1 MKKLQTLIL
10 FSLLVSCSQKIENE
24 NTQQVPDTLI
34 LNSEKHLLSVDT
46 LGKKTDSIT
55 KDKVIKIVTE
65 IKYLNKEVEKFKT
78 EKLTLEN
85 KLKVVSE
92 KIIYRIDTVFI
103 ETQKNFWGKKKTVT
117 TVNSDSSIFEKLDS
131 SELSSEKIDTLN
143 INQKTLNQL

>member
-1 MKKLQTLIL
+1 
-10 FSLLVSCSQKIENE
+10 
-24 NTQQVPDTLI
+24 
-34 LNSEKHLLSVDT
+34 
-46 LGKKTDSIT
+46 
-55 KDKVIKIVTE
+55 VTE

-143 INQKTLNQL
+143 INQKTL

>member
-143 INQKTLNQL
+143 INQKTL

>member
-24 NTQQVPDTLI
+24 NTQQVIDTLI
-34 LNSEKHLLSVDT
+34 LNSEKNLLTVDT

-78 EKLTLEN
+78 EKFTLE
-85 KLKVVSE
+85 KQLKVVNE
-92 KIIYRIDTVFI
+92 KVIYRIDTVFI
-103 ETQKNFWGKKKTVT
+103 ETQKNFWGKKKSVT
-117 TVNSDSSIFEKLDS
+117 SVNSDSSVFEILDS
-131 SELSSEKIDTLN
+131 TEVSSEKIDTLN
-143 INQKTLNQL
+143 ISQKTL

>member
-10 FSLLVSCSQKIENE
+10 FSLLLSCSQKIENE
-24 NTQQVPDTLI
+24 STQQVPDTLI
-34 LNSEKHLLSVDT
+34 LNSEKHLLTVDT
-46 LGKKTDSIT
+46 LGKKADSIT

-117 TVNSDSSIFEKLDS
+117 TVNSDSSILEKLDS

-143 INQKTLNQL
+143 INQKNL

>member
-24 NTQQVPDTLI
+24 NTQQVLDTLI
-34 LNSEKHLLSVDT
+34 LNSEKNLLTVDT

-78 EKLTLEN
+78 EKFTLE
-85 KLKVVSE
+85 KQLKVVNE
-92 KIIYRIDTVFI
+92 KVIYRIDTVFI
-103 ETQKNFWGKKKTVT
+103 ETQKNFWGKKKSVT
-117 TVNSDSSIFEKLDS
+117 SVNSDSSVFENLDS
-131 SELSSEKIDTLN
+131 TEVSSEKIDTLN
-143 INQKTLNQL
+143 ISQKTL

>member
-34 LNSEKHLLSVDT
+34 LNSEKHLLTVDT

-143 INQKTLNQL
+143 INQKTL

>member
-10 FSLLVSCSQKIENE
+10 FSLLASCSQKIENE
-24 NTQQVPDTLI
+24 NTQQVLDTLI
-34 LNSEKHLLSVDT
+34 LNSEKHLLTVDT

-143 INQKTLNQL
+143 INQKTL